1 MRPRL
6 RLAAAL
12 VLAAACGQPPG
23 ADAGR
28 DPARPESTDPGRTM
42 AVRVWF
48 SNPGLEPEPRIDC
61 GVVFP
66 VSRTVAW
73 TPAPA
78 RAALEAL
85 LAGPTDAERSSG
97 YVTNLN
103 PGVAVR
109 SVVIRDGV
117 AVVDFSAGMERSG
130 GACLVTAIRAQVEST
145 LTQFPGVSSV
155 RIAIEG
161 NTEAILQP

>member
-1 MRPRL
+1 MPHL
-6 RLAAAL
+6 RRAAAL
-12 VLAAACGQPPG
+12 LLVAACGQPPG
-23 ADAGR
+23 GDAGR
-28 DPARPESTDPGRTM
+28 DPARPESAGAGRTI

-66 VSRTVAW
+66 VSRTVAGAA
-73 TPAPA
+73 APA
-78 RAALEAL
+78 QAALEAL
-85 LAGPTDAERSSG
+85 LAGPTGAERGRG
-97 YVTNLN
+97 YVTNIN

-109 SVVIRDGV
+109 SVSISDGV
-117 AVVDFSAGMERSG
+117 ATVDFSAEMERSG